1 MQTPLGEVPDDD
13 AAALEYR
20 LWWYLRYGNQPT
32 GILRETAAAK
42 IDYGAQYERFVGHLF
57 EEKGFQVRYNGLR
70 EGMNDGG
77 IDLIARAPRKIRLI
91 QCKRWNR
98 AVDCD
103 TISRLHGGV
112 ERYVWNERKDKPAQ
126 SRTHILGVLVTSG
139 DVEPDAQALAEHLG
153 VFVMKNLAY
162 QAYPAV
168 KAQEIVDGMG
178 RFLLPFNPGYDKMP
192 FCIHKGGR
200 FFNTVREALV
210 NGFYYP
216 PYHQKILTELYRRRK
231 QQTLNEK
238 KNDC

>member
-13 AAALEYR
+13 VAALEYR

-32 GILRETAAAK
+32 GILRETAVAK

-57 EEKGFQVRYNGLR
+57 EEKGFRVRYNGLR

-98 AVDCD
+98 PVDCD

-112 ERYVWNERKDKPAQ
+112 ERFAWNERKDKPAK

-139 DVEPDAQALAEHLG
+139 GVEPEAKELAEHLG
-153 VFVMKNLAY
+153 
-162 QAYPAV
+162 
-168 KAQEIVDGMG
+168 I
-178 RFLLPFNPGYDKMP
+178 
-192 FCIHKGGR
+192 
-200 FFNTVREALV
+200 
-210 NGFYYP
+210 
-216 PYHQKILTELYRRRK
+216 
-231 QQTLNEK
+231 
-238 KNDC
+238 